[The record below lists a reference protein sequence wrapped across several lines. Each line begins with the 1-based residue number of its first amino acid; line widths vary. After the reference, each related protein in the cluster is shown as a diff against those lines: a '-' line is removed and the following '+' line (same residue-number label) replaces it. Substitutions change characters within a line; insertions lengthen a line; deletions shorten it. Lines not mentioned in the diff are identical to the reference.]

1 MSVVHTEIPAAPE
14 MPAAPES
21 TGMIA
26 MMERLALN
34 PDLPVEKLEKLL
46 EMQLKIRA
54 VEAKQAYAGA
64 MARVQSKLPKIIRTK
79 ENDQTGSKYAPL
91 EVIVEMAAPIYTAEG
106 FSISFSEATS
116 PKPDH
121 IRVTGIVR
129 HELGHETEHWR
140 DVAIDMTGIAGKVN
154 KTLTHGEASSVTYGR
169 RYVTCIAF
177 NIPTEDDKDGN
188 KPKDVG
194 ELVNEAQIAHIETLI
209 AETATKL
216 PQFLKWAKVAK
227 LEEIPA
233 KSYETVVKMLEA
245 KKGRAQ
251 K

>member
-1 MSVVHTEIPAAPE
+1 MSTAHQEVIPAAT
-14 MPAAPES
+14 APEA

-34 PDLPVEKLEKLL
+34 PDLPVDKLEKLL

-54 VEAKQAYAGA
+54 VEAKQSYAGA

-79 ENDQTGSKYAPL
+79 DNDQTGSKYAPL
-91 EVIVEMAAPIYTAEG
+91 EVIVKMAAPIYTGEG
-106 FSISFSEATS
+106 FSISFSEAES
-116 PKPDH
+116 PKPEH
-121 IRVTGIVR
+121 IRVKGIVR
-129 HELGHETEHWR
+129 HADGHETEHWR

-154 KTLTHGEASSVTYGR
+154 KTMTHGEASSVTYGR

-177 NIPTEDDKDGN
+177 NIPTEDDTDGN
-188 KPKDVG
+188 KPKKPVD
-194 ELVNEAQIAHIETLI
+194 LVNEAQLAHIEQLI
-209 AETATKL
+209 ADTKTEL

-233 KSYETVVKMLEA
+233 KSYQTVVKQLEA